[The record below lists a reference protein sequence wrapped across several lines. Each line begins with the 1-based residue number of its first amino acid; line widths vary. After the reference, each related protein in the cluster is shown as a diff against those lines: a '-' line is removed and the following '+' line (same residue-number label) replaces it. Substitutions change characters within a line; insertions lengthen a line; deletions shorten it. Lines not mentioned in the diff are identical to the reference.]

1 METVEQA
8 SRLSTKPIPARDRLI
23 FALDVPDAD
32 RAAALVDALG
42 DAVTFYKVGLELIL
56 SRDFVRVIDLLKERD
71 KRLFVDGKL
80 HDVPQTVGAAVRQLA
95 GFGATY
101 TTVHGTGRAML
112 QMACRARDEAGTGL
126 RILAVSVLTSLD
138 ARDLRDEGHG
148 ADVTVGEL
156 VVDRAACALRAGCD
170 GIVASGREVRA
181 LREAL
186 GDDFVIVCPG
196 IRPVDRDDDQKRVV
210 TPEMALLAGA
220 DHIVVG
226 RPIRDAADPRAAA
239 EAIQDTIRSLVDA
252 ART

>member
-1 METVEQA
+1 VGTIERTR
-8 SRLSTKPIPARDRLI
+8 RLSTKPIATRDRLI

-32 RAAALVDALG
+32 RAGTLIDALG

-56 SRDFVRVIDLLKERD
+56 SRDFLRVVDLLRQRD

-80 HDVPQTVGAAVRQLA
+80 HDVPQTVGAAVGRLA
-95 GFGATY
+95 TLGAAY

-112 QMACRARDEAGTGL
+112 DAACRARDESESGL

-138 ARDLRDEGHG
+138 DADLREEGFG
-148 ADVTVGEL
+148 PGVGVSSL
-156 VVDRAACALRAGCD
+156 VIDRAGRALEAGCD
-170 GIVASGREVRA
+170 GIVASGLEVPA
-181 LREAL
+181 LREAH
-186 GDDFVIVCPG
+186 GDDFLIVSPG
-196 IRPVDRDDDQKRVV
+196 IRPVDRDDDQKRIV

-239 EAIQDTIRSLVDA
+239 ESIQETVRSLFGA
-252 ART
+252 AGA